1 MRMKKVYLNKSYDDG
16 SEEIDWFYMCEEY
29 DELSASI
36 CNLLV
41 GRYVRS
47 TKEEGNYVI
56 SSIDVCLE
64 VER

>member
-16 SEEIDWFYMCEEY
+16 TEEIDWFYICEDIE
-29 DELSASI
+29 ELSESI
-36 CNLLV
+36 LKTLL

-47 TKEEGNYVI
+47 TKEGGNYVI
-56 SSIDVCLE
+56 SSIDVCLD